1 MSAHFKFRCGAC
13 GQRIA
18 VNPEDYGTKANCP
31 TCGSALTVPTPS
43 APPEL
48 LARLEAEG
56 ITFRPSRL
64 LGAYPDLRTAVE
76 THTRL
81 LEEFFDELAAL
92 WHLVE
97 RLVSERQFSREPSQ
111 AELQAVAKALFGKVI
126 DGEWD
131 RTEDDL
137 QALLFG
143 TLPAIRS

>member
-1 MSAHFKFRCGAC
+1 
-13 GQRIA
+13 
-18 VNPEDYGTKANCP
+18 
-31 TCGSALTVPTPS
+31 
-43 APPEL
+43 

-92 WHLVE
+92 WELVE
-97 RLVSERQFSREPSQ
+97 RLVSEREISREPSK
-111 AELQAVAKALFGKVI
+111 AELQAVAKALFGRVI
-126 DGEWD
+126 DGEWGG
-131 RTEDDL
+131 TEDDL